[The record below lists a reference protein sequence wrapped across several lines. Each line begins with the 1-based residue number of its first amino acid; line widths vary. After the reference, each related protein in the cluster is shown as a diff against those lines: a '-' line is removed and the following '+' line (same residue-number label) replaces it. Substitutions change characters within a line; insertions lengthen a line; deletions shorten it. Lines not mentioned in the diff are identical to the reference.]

1 MSRLN
6 SWPQCWSI
14 QILIHLNVWFDL
26 SYFWVYLMQICWTVF
41 PNYILQIWAVWYFN
55 FSTWFSMKALTLCS
69 IPSQVNSY
77 GRYGSICSQSQNTQF
92 RRKSGHTSD
101 FKQQTASV
109 VRVFTLPLPLCAG
122 GGCAGEDGRV
132 QPEPGRLRLAMDHE
146 AYEALLAHMVNRPI
160 VPSDSTENKFWVC
173 T

>member
-1 MSRLN
+1 
-6 SWPQCWSI
+6 
-14 QILIHLNVWFDL
+14 
-26 SYFWVYLMQICWTVF
+26 MQICWTVF
-41 PNYILQIWAVWYFN
+41 PNYILQICVVWYFN

-122 GGCAGEDGRV
+122 GGGGVRGRMGESSRSLVDSGS
-132 QPEPGRLRLAMDHE
+132 PWITKHMRLCWLIWWIDPLFPVTRQRTSSEFVL
-146 AYEALLAHMVNRPI
+146 
-160 VPSDSTENKFWVC
+160 NKFMRGSEDW
-173 T
+173 TGSLTHAHSFSEMHF